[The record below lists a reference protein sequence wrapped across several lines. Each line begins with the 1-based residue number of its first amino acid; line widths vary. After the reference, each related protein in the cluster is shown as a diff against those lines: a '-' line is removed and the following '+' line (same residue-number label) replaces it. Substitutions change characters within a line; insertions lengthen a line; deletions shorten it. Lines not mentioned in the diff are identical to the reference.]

1 MKTILIATDFSTAS
15 RNASRYGIELAKA
28 LKANII
34 LFNAFK
40 AGASPSPELKKSKLR
55 YDALMQSDKRLLEEA
70 DFLDPEHEIM
80 EVVCDEGVAYHSI
93 MDIANEKKV
102 DCIVVG
108 RKGNGNAI
116 KDMFG
121 STATALTKNSNIP
134 VIVVPEEAKF
144 ETNEAEENKGA
155 VVKYFKSKA
164 LLAK

>member
-1 MKTILIATDFSTAS
+1 MKTILIATDFSPAS
-15 RNASRYGIELAKA
+15 RNASLYGIELAKA

-40 AGASPSPELKKSKLR
+40 ASASSSPELKKSKLR

-70 DFLDPEHEIM
+70 DFLDPEHTIM
-80 EVVCDEGVAYHSI
+80 EIICDEGVAYHSI

-108 RKGNGNAI
+108 RKGNGSAI
-116 KDMFG
+116 KDLFG

-144 ETNEAEENKGA
+144 ETNEAKKNKKA
-155 VVKYFKSKA
+155 TVKHIKSRSLVVK
-164 LLAK
+164 